1 MDLQQEIFASVFE
14 SSEPLVTEYEPEA
27 LVTLTV
33 DRGETWEL
41 TPQLENGRAYLQY
54 RIDVKGEQTLYFDC
68 FDELHNYLYEPIN
81 GSFHVF
87 VNGELVEQEYP
98 SQSSN
103 GLVCLGSFEE
113 ESVLV
118 QVELLRRCV

>member
-1 MDLQQEIFASVFE
+1 MN
-14 SSEPLVTEYEPEA
+14 
-27 LVTLTV
+27 LTV
-33 DRGETWEL
+33 DRGEKWEL

-103 GLVCLGSFEE
+103 GLGVPRFL
-113 ESVLV
+113 
-118 QVELLRRCV
+118 